1 MLYTMDTDD
10 YITRPCAYSITVTR
24 ALQAVVHLLAQTRDN
39 LQYYNI
45 YG

>member
-1 MLYTMDTDD
+1 MI
-10 YITRPCAYSITVTR
+10 ITRLCLVTVTC
-24 ALQAVVHLLAQTRDN
+24 ALQALVQLLAQTRDN

>member
-1 MLYTMDTDD
+1 MTISLV
-10 YITRPCAYSITVTR
+10 RVPSISVTR